1 VGYNLQIILASA
13 GLIAGIIGIIRFNT
27 IVRSYRP
34 FLFFLW
40 LSVFNDGISHLSVSL
55 WKTNAP
61 NTNIYVLVEFLLL
74 MWLFKTW
81 SQQKIRNIEKVLV
94 LLVILVWV
102 YDNLIAHSLLTFN
115 SLFRVCYSLVIM
127 LYSINE
133 LNQTLLTERKNLLL
147 NAKFIICVSFIIY
160 FSYKAIVEVFYM
172 MYPKLSF
179 DFYNNLFVVLVFVN
193 LFSNLMY
200 ALATAWIPTRQK
212 FILPY

>member
-1 VGYNLQIILASA
+1 LQIILASA